1 MKKMIFTLL
10 TIVLIA
16 HCSLLIAQ
24 TTQNAIWSLPP
35 NYVKQTI
42 FGTFVQNL
50 PTTSGYYGGVSAH
63 YSHNAIGDKNGNI
76 LFFVVDGKI
85 YDNSGTLVDYVSVS
99 QASVN
104 YTGIDNLGYGD
115 ACTIVPNPYNC
126 QEYYIF
132 GVDYSNLQS
141 LASDMYPV
149 FLKYDVSIPTS
160 SINNIPKYKF
170 SNLFPSL
177 TTNKG
182 ARISFAAT
190 DINVNGSRYVLYS
203 DGRYIN
209 KFEITPSGLNFLGS
223 ITIPIADYSE
233 SFVGV
238 ELEIINYNNGYRLA
252 VPFYKDINSN
262 DQYESVYVVDL
273 DQNLNVIPN
282 TEKVFDYP
290 YQVNT
295 DKIIPAGLEFSP
307 NGDYLYFSH
316 TPSSM
321 FPSSVDRIDLNTQT
335 VVPLKNIIPSL
346 LLVENDFSQSF
357 IEMGLDGNLYLASIN
372 GLSIIQ
378 NPDLGGTGF
387 IYNYIPLNNYQP
399 YTLGVL
405 PDQKYHRYT
414 LPDQIDGMDYKA
426 HFDVTLE
433 CCIATNTYQAD
444 NYTANT
450 ATEIWQPTALGGTNP
465 FLITNPTEPVYVTGT
480 LTIPSGANITIKD
493 MIFRFDPN
501 ANVVVEAGAKLTLDN
516 TVFTVDDRCDPNL
529 MWKGVVVNGNGS
541 LPQVPQT
548 NQGYFV
554 MKNNSMI
561 EHALL
566 AVRVRPGGIIQTANS
581 TFRNNRNG
589 VSMMPYQLNNYN
601 LSKFITT
608 TFKTEGLLNIPTL
621 FPVFHA
627 YLNRVKGINF
637 YGCTFLD
644 DPQGAN
650 IGGINNKGNGI
661 ISNDSRFSVVPYC
674 SNPFNCNNST
684 PSEFKGLYYGIR
696 AQSSNVHNTA
706 TVRQNNFIN
715 NHRAIYLSGMNSA
728 NVTEN
733 HIEVYKSKAPN
744 DVTQTY
750 GLYLNGCS
758 GYTVQENDFQD
769 YNDPNVSGQA
779 NSYGIIVNNS
789 GENNNDIYKNYF
801 NELQVGIQAQN
812 INGGTVPG
820 TIPPYNPVDVGLE
833 LKCNEFTAP
842 VYVSDIALTSG
853 LIDLLQGTCTYDPN
867 FIYPSGNQFSYTQPG
882 TAWDLFV
889 DPSATQFHYNYH
901 AVTNGYNV
909 IPQTF
914 TQPIPPIPG
923 VHVFGCNG
931 FVFDPQKSCP
941 SKLND
946 LVLPKG
952 GISLKI
958 ATFKTAI
965 QNELNKI
972 DGGNTQ
978 ALLSAINSNMSNGN
992 LKNLL
997 MQSSPYLSDTVL
1009 IAYLQTNPPA
1019 GHIQQIINAN
1029 GPVSEEVWNAFLVL
1043 NIKSKGIVN
1052 NLVNLQNSGVDSPR
1066 DELFAYIDALTH
1078 EKDYWVNNLLRYYI
1092 NDTTGTGSIDS
1103 MIAILIDEGR
1113 KEELCH
1119 AYLFKQDIT
1128 NADLVNSDI
1137 KSNNTSNSNTT
1148 DINDVLITVE
1158 QRSISQSKT
1167 AAEVI
1172 QQDSTLIQ
1180 EIDRI
1185 AHDNTDILSCVKG
1198 ESLLKEALDMNF
1210 NEPIEPIN
1218 INGSN
1223 LRTGV
1228 WNEPNTQTVNSNISW
1243 YPNPANESITITN
1256 NNNEQIQIVV
1266 MDYMGKT
1273 VLTSN
1278 INKTEHINIGS
1289 LASGVYILQIKN
1301 QENILSTDKLVV
1313 Y

>member
-1 MKKMIFTLL
+1 MKKSI
-10 TIVLIA
+10 LILIWVYCLA
-16 HCSLLIAQ
+16 SISTIAQ
-24 TTQNAIWSLPP
+24 QNHVWSLPSDFYKFP
-35 NYVKQTI
+35 SGPI
-42 FGTFVQNL
+42 QNL
-50 PTTSGYYGGVSAH
+50 PTTPGYYGGLSAH

-76 LFFVVDGKI
+76 LFFVVDGVL
-85 YDNSGTLVDYVSVS
+85 YDNSGALVDYVSLPS
-99 QASVN
+99 NSSNFNGIN
-104 YTGIDNLGYGD
+104 YLAYGD

-141 LASDMYPV
+141 LASFMYPV
-149 FLKYDVSIPTS
+149 FLKYDVSVPTS
-160 SINNIPKYKF
+160 SNNIIPKYEF

-346 LLVENDFSQSF
+346 SLVENDFSQSF

-399 YTLGVL
+399 YCSGVL

-426 HFDVTLE
+426 YFDVTLE

-444 NYTANT
+444 NYPVNT

-541 LPQVPQT
+541 LPQIPQT

-621 FPVFHA
+621 FPVYHA
-627 YLNRVKGINF
+627 YLNRVKGVNF

-696 AQSSNVHNTA
+696 AQSSNVYNTA

-715 NHRAIYLSGMNSA
+715 NHRAIYLSGMNLA

-744 DVTQTY
+744 DVSQTY

-758 GYTVQENDFQD
+758 GYTVEENDFQD

-789 GENNNDIYKNYF
+789 GPYNNEIYKNYF

-812 INGGTVPG
+812 INSGLENDNVTP
-820 TIPPYNPVDVGLE
+820 NDVGVQF
-833 LKCNEFTAP
+833 KCNEFSAP

-853 LIDLLQGTCTYDPN
+853 RIAYDQGYCSTNQIPPYTQPA
-867 FIYPSGNQFSYTQPG
+867 GNQFSYTQPG
-882 TAWDLFV
+882 SAWDLFV
-889 DPSATQFHYNYH
+889 DPSGSSYNYTRH
-901 AVTNGYNV
+901 DNTPGYNI
-909 IPQTF
+909 IPQTY
-914 TQPIPPIPG
+914 TIPSTNTG
-923 VHVFGCNG
+923 VFITICTNQT
-931 FVFDPQKSCP
+931 FDAQLSCP
-941 SKLND
+941 SKLNN

-965 QNELNKI
+965 QTELNKI
-972 DGGNTQ
+972 VGGNTQ

-1029 GPVSEEVWNAFLVL
+1029 GPVSEEVWNAFLAL
-1043 NIKSKGIVN
+1043 NIKSKGIVK
-1052 NLVNLQNSGVDSPR
+1052 NLENLQNSGVDSPR

-1128 NADLVNSDI
+1128 NADLVNNDI
-1137 KSNNTSNSNTT
+1137 KSNNTSNSNIT

-1218 INGSN
+1218 LNGSN

-1301 QENILSTDKLVV
+1301 QENILSTDKLIV